1 MLALRRIRSLTAIA
15 LIATTAMGCS
25 TPHATYAP
33 DVRRSFVVTC
43 NGFLNSYSSC
53 LVKAGRAC
61 GNKGYDTLKGGDDD
75 RTLFIACKIPPVTKP

>member
-1 MLALRRIRSLTAIA
+1 MLTVSRSRGPIVIA
-15 LIATTAMGCS
+15 FISLAAAGCG

-33 DVRRSFVVTC
+33 DGRRSYVITC

-61 GNKGYDTLKGGDDD
+61 GNNGYDTLKGGDDE
-75 RTLFIACKIPPVTKP
+75 RTLFIACKVPPVTKP